1 MDIILE
7 IILIDSAKDDIRDIY
22 EYISNILLS
31 VSSADKLIFEFEKRI
46 SALKSMPKLGS
57 LYGDTIYRKIVVKN
71 YIIIYYIDLEGDYIY
86 ISRVVYSRRSF
97 LKI

>member
-7 IILIDSAKDDIRDIY
+7 IILIDSAKDDIKDIY

-31 VSSADKLIFEFEKRI
+31 VNSADKLIFEFEKRI
-46 SALKSMPKLGS
+46 SALKFMPKLGS

-97 LKI
+97 F